1 MEYTLFTKLAAEFV
15 GTAVLMV
22 FGNGA
27 VANAELKNTKGYHAG
42 WLNIAMGYGFGVMFP
57 VLMFGGVSGAHINP
71 AMTLAQAVNGMFPW
85 NEVLPYIIAQL
96 LGAVAGQLIVYV
108 TYLPHYKDTDDAE
121 AILGTF
127 CTTDAHNDR
136 VNYFLN
142 EFFGTFM
149 LVLGALCCLSLP
161 WGKANPAA
169 ASIVVGFIVWGLVTS
184 MGGPTGPGLNPARDS
199 CRASCTP
206 SCRFRTRAIPAGAR
220 PGFRS
225 WPRSQALSSA
235 RSCSRC
241 CSPEH
246 YFDDCRHSSGMLVRP
261 VIPSGI
267 AGLTHRWYAWRSAAS
282 AC

>member
-142 EFFGTFM
+142 SSS
-149 LVLGALCCLSLP
+149 A
-161 WGKANPAA
+161 
-169 ASIVVGFIVWGLVTS
+169 
-184 MGGPTGPGLNPARDS
+184 
-199 CRASCTP
+199 P
-206 SCRFRTRAIPAGAR
+206 SCWCSAPCAACPCRGARRTRP
-220 PGFRS
+220 PHPS
-225 WPRSQALSSA
+225 SSA
-235 RSCSRC
+235 SSC
-241 CSPEH
+241 
-246 YFDDCRHSSGMLVRP
+246 G
-261 VIPSGI
+261 
-267 AGLTHRWYAWRSAAS
+267 AS
-282 AC
+282 